1 MSGRKH
7 ALAQLEKMQYLCML
21 LKAIQYMKE
30 TIQTYKRTLVLTGGS
45 SGIGLATVQLF
56 SQKEWQVFELS
67 RHGVSHDGITHI
79 HCDVTDEA
87 SVRQAISEV
96 RSKSDRIDVVISNAG
111 FGISGPIEFTTTGEA
126 HRQFDVNFFGAFHL
140 VKAVLPILRTQGYGR
155 IVFTSSVAAV
165 LSIPYQAFYSASKSA
180 LNAMA
185 LALANEVRP
194 FGITVSVLMPGD
206 VATGFT
212 DARHKSVAGQN
223 VYKHMQSAVSA
234 MEKDERSG
242 MTPQHMAHDLY
253 RIATRR
259 RVKPLYA
266 GGMLYSF
273 FCFLNRIL
281 PTGIVNR
288 IVGRL
293 YS

>member
-1 MSGRKH
+1 MDCAIQKDIVSLYAIK
-7 ALAQLEKMQYLCML
+7 LEKC
-21 LKAIQYMKE
+21 MKE
-30 TIQTYKRTLVLTGGS
+30 TTQKNRKTLVLTGGS

-56 SQKEWQVFELS
+56 NREGWQVFELS

-79 HCDVTDEA
+79 HCDVTDEG
-87 SVRQAISEV
+87 SVRQAIGEV
-96 RSKSDRIDVVISNAG
+96 RAKSDHIDVVISNAG

-126 HRQFDVNFFGAFHL
+126 RRQFDVNFFGAFHL
-140 VKAVLPILRTQGYGR
+140 VKAVLPILRAQGYGR
-155 IVFTSSVAAV
+155 VVFTSSVAAV
-165 LSIPYQAFYSASKSA
+165 LSIPYQSFYSASKSA

-212 DARHKSVAGQN
+212 DARQKGIAGQE
-223 VYKHMQSAVSA
+223 VYKNMQSAVAS
-234 MEKDERSG
+234 MEKDERGG
-242 MTPQHMAHDLY
+242 MTPEHMARDLY
-253 RIATRR
+253 RIATSR

-266 GGMLYSF
+266 GGALYSF

-281 PTGIVNR
+281 PKKLVNL
-288 IVGRL
+288 IVGKL